1 VDFPLVPAKADKQFK
16 RAQELKPRHT
26 AKIERMEAGELVV
39 KVKHLDTREE
49 KVFNR
54 EQGFEYLKSQALVS
68 GSNAV

>member
-1 VDFPLVPAKADKQFK
+1 
-16 RAQELKPRHT
+16 
-26 AKIERMEAGELVV
+26 VV

-54 EQGFEYLKSQALVS
+54 QQGFEYLNYLKSQALVS